1 MNFRKGEQLLSSLFS
16 DCRLE
21 TDETLPVE
29 PPRFGTLL
37 ALEYEVI
44 YAFREL
50 ERRWRLPVRRETPV
64 TRSHAEETLQYG
76 LQQAENSPQSS
87 SAKTTEVGK
96 AIHKSSCSRKLGA
109 AHPEDN
115 CSKQGTEEQ
124 RGWAA
129 YTQPA
134 YTPPEIQSVGTSISE
149 VYPDEVC

>member
-109 AHPEDN
+109 AHPEDY
-115 CSKQGTEEQ
+115 CCEQGKEGKCKWSADYELARAQ
-124 RGWAA
+124 SEMERSWAA
-129 YTQPA
+129 RR
-134 YTPPEIQSVGTSISE
+134 EVREDE
-149 VYPDEVC
+149 VY